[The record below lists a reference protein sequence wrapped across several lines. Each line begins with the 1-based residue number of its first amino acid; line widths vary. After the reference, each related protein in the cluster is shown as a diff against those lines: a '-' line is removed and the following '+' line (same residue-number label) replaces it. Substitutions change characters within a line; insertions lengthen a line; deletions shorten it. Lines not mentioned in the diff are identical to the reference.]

1 VKVLCV
7 NAGSS
12 SLKLA
17 LFDGERRISTTQV
30 RGNGRRELD
39 DALARLGTF
48 SPDAIG
54 HRLVHGGPVHHVP
67 SRLDRAL
74 VDALRGFVQFAPLHL
89 PPALEAVDAL
99 ESRFP
104 GVPQISCFDT
114 HFHWNLPERSRRLP
128 IPEPLHAEGVRRYG
142 FHGLSYEFIVS
153 EMGLRLGRRG
163 VIAHLG
169 NGASLAAL
177 DSGHCVDTT
186 MAFTPASGV
195 VMGTRPG
202 DLDPGVLLYLTA
214 KGVSAPDIQR
224 LVDRECGLRAVSGG
238 TSDMKTLLE
247 QRERDER
254 SALAVE
260 IFVHSCRKAVGAL
273 AAVLGGLDTFVLT
286 GGIGENA
293 PQVRA
298 EICEGLAYL
307 GIRLDPEANLAGC
320 ERISAAES
328 GCTVFAI
335 RTDED
340 RMIARHASALLS
352 GIPG

>member
-1 VKVLCV
+1 MKVLCV

-17 LFDGERRISTTQV
+17 LFEGERRVASAQV

-39 DALARLGTF
+39 GALAQLGAS

-54 HRLVHGGPVHHVP
+54 HRLVHGGPVHHLP
-67 SRLDRAL
+67 SRLDPAL
-74 VDALRGFVQFAPLHL
+74 LDALRAIVPFAPLHL
-89 PPALEAVDAL
+89 PPALDAVEAMA
-99 ESRFP
+99 SRFP
-104 GVPQISCFDT
+104 GVPQVACFDT
-114 HFHWNLPERSRRLP
+114 HFHWNLPERARRLP
-128 IPEPLHAEGVRRYG
+128 IPDSLHEQGVRRYG

-153 EMGLRLGRRG
+153 EMGTRLGRRA
-163 VIAHLG
+163 VVAHLG

-177 DSGHCVDTT
+177 DSGRCVDTT

-202 DLDPGVLLYLTA
+202 DLDPGVLLYLLSEGESVA
-214 KGVSAPDIQR
+214 GLQH
-224 LVDRECGLRAVSGG
+224 LVDRECGLRAISGG

-247 QRERDER
+247 RRDGDAR

-260 IFVHSCRKAVGAL
+260 IFIHSCRKAIGAL
-273 AAVLGGLDTFVLT
+273 AAVLGGLDTLVLT

-293 PQVRA
+293 PQIRA
-298 EICEGLAYL
+298 EICSGLAHV
-307 GIRLDPEANLAGC
+307 GVRLDLDANVAGRD
-320 ERISAAES
+320 RISTAES
-328 GCTVFAI
+328 PCSAYVV

-340 RMIARHASALLS
+340 RIIARHAHELLRS
-352 GIPG
+352 